1 MDIIILYYTYFLKIF
16 LGGFIMKYTIEGFSQ
31 KVAKDLG
38 LDALDLIIL
47 RWFVDFKDSGNMR
60 TEFINGEKYYWIR
73 HKKLTDELPIL
84 SMQTNAFYRRLRKI
98 CECGVLKRVLLKEN
112 GSYTYY
118 TLGENFIKLI
128 STQSPSHSKSSKKT
142 KKKSSLTKDEISSL
156 MSDIDAYEKS
166 AEPFDKVNNLNNL
179 DEENLSLNTSSISSE
194 LSPSSLEQLPT
205 SSEQPPSS
213 LKQLPTS
220 SEQPPSSLEQSPTS
234 FEQSPLSLKQT
245 PTSFE
250 QSPSSFEQSPLS
262 LEQSPT
268 SFEQSPSS
276 LKQLPTSFEQS
287 PSSLKQPP
295 LSLEQSPSSLESD
308 QIINLSN
315 KSITSQYKD
324 DVSAEFLLSELM
336 WTLIKKN
343 NPTFKEPNFNDWSK
357 AFDII
362 LNKDNRNF
370 QEVTELIKWIYLENG
385 FWGTHI
391 LNPWYFRD
399 CYEKV
404 LARKNFETSK
414 KNLLSQCSLYSKQ
427 SLSSK
432 QLNQYSSSDLSEFE
446 DM

>member
-1 MDIIILYYTYFLKIF
+1 
-16 LGGFIMKYTIEGFSQ
+16 MKYTIEGFSQ

-220 SEQPPSSLEQSPTS
+220 FESSPSSLEQSPTPFESSPSSLKQTPTSFESSPSSLEQSPTSFESSPLSLKQSPSSLKQLPTS

-250 QSPSSFEQSPLS
+250 QPPS
-262 LEQSPT
+262 
-268 SFEQSPSS
+268 
-276 LKQLPTSFEQS
+276 
-287 PSSLKQPP
+287 
-295 LSLEQSPSSLESD
+295 SLEQSPSSLESD

>member
-128 STQSPSHSKSSKKT
+128 STQSLSHSKSSKKT

-205 SSEQPPSS
+205 SSESSPSSLKQLPTSFESSPSSLKQSPTSFEQSPSSLEQSPSS

-220 SEQPPSSLEQSPTS
+220 SEQSPSSLEQ
-234 FEQSPLSLKQT
+234 
-245 PTSFE
+245 
-250 QSPSSFEQSPLS
+250 
-262 LEQSPT
+262 
-268 SFEQSPSS
+268 
-276 LKQLPTSFEQS
+276 LPTSSE
-287 PSSLKQPP
+287 QPP
-295 LSLEQSPSSLESD
+295 SSLEQSPSSLESD

-414 KNLLSQCSLYSKQ
+414 KNLLSQCSLYTKQ

>member
-1 MDIIILYYTYFLKIF
+1 
-16 LGGFIMKYTIEGFSQ
+16 MKYTIEGFSQ

-98 CECGVLKRVLLKEN
+98 CECGVLKRVLLKGN

-128 STQSPSHSKSSKKT
+128 STQSLSHSKSSKKT

-205 SSEQPPSS
+205 SSES
-213 LKQLPTS
+213 
-220 SEQPPSSLEQSPTS
+220 
-234 FEQSPLSLKQT
+234 
-245 PTSFE
+245 
-250 QSPSSFEQSPLS
+250 
-262 LEQSPT
+262 
-268 SFEQSPSS
+268 SPSS
-276 LKQLPTSFEQS
+276 LKQLPTSFESSPSSLEQSPTSFESS
-287 PSSLKQPP
+287 PSSLKQSPTPFESSPSSLEQLPTSFESSPLSLKQSP

-343 NPTFKEPNFNDWSK
+343 NPTFKEPNFNDWSN

>member
-1 MDIIILYYTYFLKIF
+1 
-16 LGGFIMKYTIEGFSQ
+16 MKYTIEGFSQ

-194 LSPSSLEQLPT
+194 LSS
-205 SSEQPPSS
+205 SS

-220 SEQPPSSLEQSPTS
+220 FESSPSSLEQSPS
-234 FEQSPLSLKQT
+234 SL
-245 PTSFE
+245 
-250 QSPSSFEQSPLS
+250 
-262 LEQSPT
+262 
-268 SFEQSPSS
+268 EQSPSS

-287 PSSLKQPP
+287 PSSLEQLPTSSEQP
-295 LSLEQSPSSLESD
+295 PSSLESD

-362 LNKDNRNF
+362 LNEDNRNF

>member
-1 MDIIILYYTYFLKIF
+1 
-16 LGGFIMKYTIEGFSQ
+16 MKYTIEGFSQ

-205 SSEQPPSS
+205 SSESSPSS
-213 LKQLPTS
+213 LEQSPTSFESSPSSLEQLPTSLEQSPSSLEQLPTS
-220 SEQPPSSLEQSPTS
+220 SEQPPSSLEQSP
-234 FEQSPLSLKQT
+234 
-245 PTSFE
+245 
-250 QSPSSFEQSPLS
+250 
-262 LEQSPT
+262 
-268 SFEQSPSS
+268 
-276 LKQLPTSFEQS
+276 
-287 PSSLKQPP
+287 
-295 LSLEQSPSSLESD
+295 SSLESN

>member
-1 MDIIILYYTYFLKIF
+1 
-16 LGGFIMKYTIEGFSQ
+16 MKYTIEGFSQ

-142 KKKSSLTKDEISSL
+142 KKISSLTKDEISSL

-205 SSEQPPSS
+205 SSESSPSS

-220 SEQPPSSLEQSPTS
+220 FESSPSSLKQTPTSFEQPPSSLEQSPTS
-234 FEQSPLSLKQT
+234 SEQP
-245 PTSFE
+245 
-250 QSPSSFEQSPLS
+250 
-262 LEQSPT
+262 
-268 SFEQSPSS
+268 
-276 LKQLPTSFEQS
+276 
-287 PSSLKQPP
+287 
-295 LSLEQSPSSLESD
+295 PSSLESN

>member
-1 MDIIILYYTYFLKIF
+1 
-16 LGGFIMKYTIEGFSQ
+16 MKYTIEGFSQ

-128 STQSPSHSKSSKKT
+128 STQSLSHSKSSKKT
-142 KKKSSLTKDEISSL
+142 KKKSSLTKDEISSI

-179 DEENLSLNTSSISSE
+179 DEENLSLNNSSTSSE
-194 LSPSSLEQLPT
+194 LSSSSLEQLPT
-205 SSEQPPSS
+205 SSESSPLS
-213 LKQLPTS
+213 LKQTPTS
-220 SEQPPSSLEQSPTS
+220 S
-234 FEQSPLSLKQT
+234 EQSPLSLKQT

-250 QSPSSFEQSPLS
+250 QPPSSLKQT
-262 LEQSPT
+262 PT

-276 LKQLPTSFEQS
+276 WE
-287 PSSLKQPP
+287 QPP
-295 LSLEQSPSSLESD
+295 SSLEQSPTSSEQPPSSLESN

>member
-1 MDIIILYYTYFLKIF
+1 
-16 LGGFIMKYTIEGFSQ
+16 MKYTIEGFSQ

-194 LSPSSLEQLPT
+194 LSS
-205 SSEQPPSS
+205 SS

-220 SEQPPSSLEQSPTS
+220 FESSPSSLEQSPS
-234 FEQSPLSLKQT
+234 SL
-245 PTSFE
+245 
-250 QSPSSFEQSPLS
+250 
-262 LEQSPT
+262 
-268 SFEQSPSS
+268 EQSPSS

-287 PSSLKQPP
+287 PSSLEQLPTSSEQPP
-295 LSLEQSPSSLESD
+295 SSLEQSPSSLESD

-362 LNKDNRNF
+362 LNEDNRNF

>member
-1 MDIIILYYTYFLKIF
+1 
-16 LGGFIMKYTIEGFSQ
+16 MKYTIEGFSQ

-194 LSPSSLEQLPT
+194 LSPSSLKQLPTSFESSPSSSKQLPTSFESSPSSLEQLPT
-205 SSEQPPSS
+205 SFESSPLS
-213 LKQLPTS
+213 LKQS
-220 SEQPPSSLEQSPTS
+220 PSSLEQSPTS
-234 FEQSPLSLKQT
+234 SE
-245 PTSFE
+245 
-250 QSPSSFEQSPLS
+250 
-262 LEQSPT
+262 
-268 SFEQSPSS
+268 
-276 LKQLPTSFEQS
+276 
-287 PSSLKQPP
+287 QPP
-295 LSLEQSPSSLESD
+295 SSLEQSPSSLESD

>member
-1 MDIIILYYTYFLKIF
+1 
-16 LGGFIMKYTIEGFSQ
+16 MKYTIEGFSQ

-250 QSPSSFEQSPLS
+250 QPPS
-262 LEQSPT
+262 
-268 SFEQSPSS
+268 
-276 LKQLPTSFEQS
+276 
-287 PSSLKQPP
+287 
-295 LSLEQSPSSLESD
+295 SLEQSPSSLESD

>member
-1 MDIIILYYTYFLKIF
+1 
-16 LGGFIMKYTIEGFSQ
+16 MKYTIEGFSQ

-194 LSPSSLEQLPT
+194 LSPSSLKQLPTSSESSPSSLKQLSTSSESSPSSLEQLPT
-205 SSEQPPSS
+205 SSESSPSS
-213 LKQLPTS
+213 LKQLPTSFESSSSSLKQLPTSFESSPSSLEQLSTSFEQSPSSLEQLPTS
-220 SEQPPSSLEQSPTS
+220 SEQPPSSLEQ
-234 FEQSPLSLKQT
+234 
-245 PTSFE
+245 
-250 QSPSSFEQSPLS
+250 
-262 LEQSPT
+262 
-268 SFEQSPSS
+268 
-276 LKQLPTSFEQS
+276 LPTSSE
-287 PSSLKQPP
+287 QPP
-295 LSLEQSPSSLESD
+295 SSLEQSPSSLESD

-362 LNKDNRNF
+362 LNEDNRNF

-432 QLNQYSSSDLSEFE
+432 QLNQYLSSDLSEFE

>member
-128 STQSPSHSKSSKKT
+128 STQSLSHSKSSKKT
-142 KKKSSLTKDEISSL
+142 KKKSSLTKDEISSI

-179 DEENLSLNTSSISSE
+179 DEENLSLNTSSIFSE
-194 LSPSSLEQLPT
+194 LSSSSLEQLPT
-205 SSEQPPSS
+205 SSES
-213 LKQLPTS
+213 
-220 SEQPPSSLEQSPTS
+220 
-234 FEQSPLSLKQT
+234 
-245 PTSFE
+245 
-250 QSPSSFEQSPLS
+250 
-262 LEQSPT
+262 
-268 SFEQSPSS
+268 SPSS
-276 LKQLPTSFEQS
+276 LKQLPTSFES
-287 PSSLKQPP
+287 SSSSLKQLPT
-295 LSLEQSPSSLESD
+295 SFEQPPSSLESN

>member
-1 MDIIILYYTYFLKIF
+1 MDIIILCYTYFFKIF

-128 STQSPSHSKSSKKT
+128 STQSLSHSKSSKKT

-179 DEENLSLNTSSISSE
+179 DEENLSLNTSSIFSE
-194 LSPSSLEQLPT
+194 LSSSSLEQLPT

-213 LKQLPTS
+213 LKQTPTS
-220 SEQPPSSLEQSPTS
+220 S
-234 FEQSPLSLKQT
+234 EQSPLSLKQT

-250 QSPSSFEQSPLS
+250 QPPSS
-262 LEQSPT
+262 LEQPPS
-268 SFEQSPSS
+268 SLEQSPSS
-276 LKQLPTSFEQS
+276 LE
-287 PSSLKQPP
+287 QPP
-295 LSLEQSPSSLESD
+295 SSLEQSPSSLESN

-336 WTLIKKN
+336 WILIKKN

>member
-1 MDIIILYYTYFLKIF
+1 
-16 LGGFIMKYTIEGFSQ
+16 MKYTIEGFSQ

-220 SEQPPSSLEQSPTS
+220 FESSPSSLKQSPTS

-250 QSPSSFEQSPLS
+250 QPPS
-262 LEQSPT
+262 
-268 SFEQSPSS
+268 
-276 LKQLPTSFEQS
+276 
-287 PSSLKQPP
+287 
-295 LSLEQSPSSLESD
+295 SLEQSPSSLESD

-357 AFDII
+357 VFDII

-385 FWGTHI
+385 FWGAHI

>member
-1 MDIIILYYTYFLKIF
+1 
-16 LGGFIMKYTIEGFSQ
+16 MKYTIEGFSQ

-205 SSEQPPSS
+205 SSESSPSS

-220 SEQPPSSLEQSPTS
+220 
-234 FEQSPLSLKQT
+234 FES
-245 PTSFE
+245 
-250 QSPSSFEQSPLS
+250 
-262 LEQSPT
+262 
-268 SFEQSPSS
+268 SPSS

-287 PSSLKQPP
+287 PSSLKQTPTSFESSPSSLEQSPTSFESSP
-295 LSLEQSPSSLESD
+295 LSLKQSPSSLKQSPSSLKQLPTSFEQSPSSLEQSPSSLESD

>member
-1 MDIIILYYTYFLKIF
+1 
-16 LGGFIMKYTIEGFSQ
+16 MKYTIEGFSQ

-128 STQSPSHSKSSKKT
+128 STQSLSHSKSSKKT

-194 LSPSSLEQLPT
+194 LSS
-205 SSEQPPSS
+205 
-213 LKQLPTS
+213 
-220 SEQPPSSLEQSPTS
+220 
-234 FEQSPLSLKQT
+234 
-245 PTSFE
+245 
-250 QSPSSFEQSPLS
+250 
-262 LEQSPT
+262 
-268 SFEQSPSS
+268 SS
-276 LKQLPTSFEQS
+276 LKQLPTSF
-287 PSSLKQPP
+287 
-295 LSLEQSPSSLESD
+295 EQSPSSLESD

-432 QLNQYSSSDLSEFE
+432 QLNQYLSSDLSEFE

>member
-1 MDIIILYYTYFLKIF
+1 
-16 LGGFIMKYTIEGFSQ
+16 MKYTIEGFSQ

-128 STQSPSHSKSSKKT
+128 STQSLSHSKSSKKT

-213 LKQLPTS
+213 LKQTPTS
-220 SEQPPSSLEQSPTS
+220 S
-234 FEQSPLSLKQT
+234 EQSPLSLKQT

-250 QSPSSFEQSPLS
+250 QPPSS
-262 LEQSPT
+262 LEQP
-268 SFEQSPSS
+268 PS
-276 LKQLPTSFEQS
+276 
-287 PSSLKQPP
+287 
-295 LSLEQSPSSLESD
+295 SLEQSPSSLEQPPSSLEQPPSSLESN

>member
-1 MDIIILYYTYFLKIF
+1 
-16 LGGFIMKYTIEGFSQ
+16 MKYTIEGFSQ

-179 DEENLSLNTSSISSE
+179 DEENLSLNTRSISSE
-194 LSPSSLEQLPT
+194 LSPSSLEQSPTSFESSPLSLKQSPTSFESSPSSLKQLPTSSEQSPSSLEQSPSSLKQSPTSFEQSPSSLEQLPT
-205 SSEQPPSS
+205 SSEQSPSS
-213 LKQLPTS
+213 LEQLPTS
-220 SEQPPSSLEQSPTS
+220 FEQPPSSLEQSP
-234 FEQSPLSLKQT
+234 
-245 PTSFE
+245 
-250 QSPSSFEQSPLS
+250 
-262 LEQSPT
+262 
-268 SFEQSPSS
+268 
-276 LKQLPTSFEQS
+276 
-287 PSSLKQPP
+287 
-295 LSLEQSPSSLESD
+295 SSLESN

-432 QLNQYSSSDLSEFE
+432 QLNQYLSSDLSEFE

>member
-1 MDIIILYYTYFLKIF
+1 
-16 LGGFIMKYTIEGFSQ
+16 MKYTIEGFSQ

-128 STQSPSHSKSSKKT
+128 STQSLSHSKSSKKT
-142 KKKSSLTKDEISSL
+142 KKKSSLTKDEISSI

-179 DEENLSLNTSSISSE
+179 DEENLSLNNSSTSSE
-194 LSPSSLEQLPT
+194 LSSSSLEQLPT
-205 SSEQPPSS
+205 SSESSPSS

-220 SEQPPSSLEQSPTS
+220 
-234 FEQSPLSLKQT
+234 FES
-245 PTSFE
+245 
-250 QSPSSFEQSPLS
+250 
-262 LEQSPT
+262 
-268 SFEQSPSS
+268 SPSS

-287 PSSLKQPP
+287 PSSLKQTPTSFEQSP
-295 LSLEQSPSSLESD
+295 SSLEQSPSSLESD

-446 DM
+446 YM

>member
-1 MDIIILYYTYFLKIF
+1 
-16 LGGFIMKYTIEGFSQ
+16 MKYTIEGFSQ

-128 STQSPSHSKSSKKT
+128 STQSLSHSKSSKKT

-205 SSEQPPSS
+205 S
-213 LKQLPTS
+213 
-220 SEQPPSSLEQSPTS
+220 
-234 FEQSPLSLKQT
+234 FEQSPLSLKQ
-245 PTSFE
+245 
-250 QSPSSFEQSPLS
+250 
-262 LEQSPT
+262 SPT
-268 SFEQSPSS
+268 SFEPSPSS
-276 LKQLPTSFEQS
+276 LEQLPTSF
-287 PSSLKQPP
+287 
-295 LSLEQSPSSLESD
+295 EQSPSSLESD

>member
-1 MDIIILYYTYFLKIF
+1 
-16 LGGFIMKYTIEGFSQ
+16 MKYTIEGFSQ

-205 SSEQPPSS
+205 SSESS
-213 LKQLPTS
+213 
-220 SEQPPSSLEQSPTS
+220 PSSLEQLPTS
-234 FEQSPLSLKQT
+234 FESSPLSLKQ
-245 PTSFE
+245 
-250 QSPSSFEQSPLS
+250 
-262 LEQSPT
+262 SPT
-268 SFEQSPSS
+268 SSEQSPSS

-287 PSSLKQPP
+287 PSSLEQLPTSFEQPP
-295 LSLEQSPSSLESD
+295 SSLEQSPSSLESN

>member
-1 MDIIILYYTYFLKIF
+1 
-16 LGGFIMKYTIEGFSQ
+16 MKYTIEGFSQ

-213 LKQLPTS
+213 L
-220 SEQPPSSLEQSPTS
+220 
-234 FEQSPLSLKQT
+234 
-245 PTSFE
+245 
-250 QSPSSFEQSPLS
+250 
-262 LEQSPT
+262 
-268 SFEQSPSS
+268 
-276 LKQLPTSFEQS
+276 
-287 PSSLKQPP
+287 
-295 LSLEQSPSSLESD
+295 EQSPSSLESD

-343 NPTFKEPNFNDWSK
+343 NPTFKEPNFNDWSN

>member
-1 MDIIILYYTYFLKIF
+1 
-16 LGGFIMKYTIEGFSQ
+16 MKYTIEGFSQ

-128 STQSPSHSKSSKKT
+128 STQSLSHSKSSKKT
-142 KKKSSLTKDEISSL
+142 KKKSSLTKDEISSI

-205 SSEQPPSS
+205 SF
-213 LKQLPTS
+213 
-220 SEQPPSSLEQSPTS
+220 EQPPSSLEQSP
-234 FEQSPLSLKQT
+234 
-245 PTSFE
+245 
-250 QSPSSFEQSPLS
+250 
-262 LEQSPT
+262 
-268 SFEQSPSS
+268 
-276 LKQLPTSFEQS
+276 
-287 PSSLKQPP
+287 
-295 LSLEQSPSSLESD
+295 SSLESN

>member
-1 MDIIILYYTYFLKIF
+1 
-16 LGGFIMKYTIEGFSQ
+16 MKYTIEGFSQ

-213 LKQLPTS
+213 LKQLP
-220 SEQPPSSLEQSPTS
+220 SSL
-234 FEQSPLSLKQT
+234 
-245 PTSFE
+245 
-250 QSPSSFEQSPLS
+250 
-262 LEQSPT
+262 
-268 SFEQSPSS
+268 EQSPSS

-287 PSSLKQPP
+287 PS
-295 LSLEQSPSSLESD
+295 SLEQSPSSLESD

>member
-1 MDIIILYYTYFLKIF
+1 MDIIILCYTYFFKIF

-128 STQSPSHSKSSKKT
+128 STQSPSHSKLSKKT

-220 SEQPPSSLEQSPTS
+220 FESSPSSLEQSPTSFESSPLSLKQLPTS

-250 QSPSSFEQSPLS
+250 QSPSS
-262 LEQSPT
+262 
-268 SFEQSPSS
+268 
-276 LKQLPTSFEQS
+276 LKQLPTSSE
-287 PSSLKQPP
+287 QPP
-295 LSLEQSPSSLESD
+295 SSLEQSPSSLESD

>member
-1 MDIIILYYTYFLKIF
+1 
-16 LGGFIMKYTIEGFSQ
+16 MKYTIEGFSQ

-128 STQSPSHSKSSKKT
+128 STQSLSHSKSSKKT

-205 SSEQPPSS
+205 SSESSPSSLKQLPTSFESSPSSLKQSPTSFEQSPSSLEQSPSS

-220 SEQPPSSLEQSPTS
+220 SEQSPSSLEQ
-234 FEQSPLSLKQT
+234 
-245 PTSFE
+245 
-250 QSPSSFEQSPLS
+250 
-262 LEQSPT
+262 
-268 SFEQSPSS
+268 
-276 LKQLPTSFEQS
+276 LPTSSE
-287 PSSLKQPP
+287 QPP
-295 LSLEQSPSSLESD
+295 SSLEQSPSSLESD

-357 AFDII
+357 EFDII

-385 FWGTHI
+385 FWGAHI

>member
-1 MDIIILYYTYFLKIF
+1 
-16 LGGFIMKYTIEGFSQ
+16 MKYTIEGFSQ

-128 STQSPSHSKSSKKT
+128 STQSLSHSKSSKKT
-142 KKKSSLTKDEISSL
+142 KKKSSLTKDEISSI

-179 DEENLSLNTSSISSE
+179 DEENLSLNNSSTSSE
-194 LSPSSLEQLPT
+194 LSSSSLEQLPT
-205 SSEQPPSS
+205 SSESSPSS

-220 SEQPPSSLEQSPTS
+220 
-234 FEQSPLSLKQT
+234 FES
-245 PTSFE
+245 
-250 QSPSSFEQSPLS
+250 
-262 LEQSPT
+262 
-268 SFEQSPSS
+268 SPSS

-287 PSSLKQPP
+287 PSSLKQTPTSFEQSPSSLEQLPTSSEQSPSSLEQLPTSSEQPP
-295 LSLEQSPSSLESD
+295 SSLEQSPSSLESD

>member
-1 MDIIILYYTYFLKIF
+1 
-16 LGGFIMKYTIEGFSQ
+16 MKYTIEGFSQ

-128 STQSPSHSKSSKKT
+128 STQSLSHSKSSKKT
-142 KKKSSLTKDEISSL
+142 KKKSSLTKDEISSI

-179 DEENLSLNTSSISSE
+179 DEENLSLNNSSTSSE
-194 LSPSSLEQLPT
+194 LSSSSLEQVPT
-205 SSEQPPSS
+205 SSESSPSS
-213 LKQLPTS
+213 LKQTPTS
-220 SEQPPSSLEQSPTS
+220 S
-234 FEQSPLSLKQT
+234 EQSPLSLKQT

-250 QSPSSFEQSPLS
+250 QSPSSLEQPPSS

-268 SFEQSPSS
+268 SSE
-276 LKQLPTSFEQS
+276 
-287 PSSLKQPP
+287 QPP
-295 LSLEQSPSSLESD
+295 SSLEQSPSSLESN

>member
-1 MDIIILYYTYFLKIF
+1 
-16 LGGFIMKYTIEGFSQ
+16 MKYTIEGFSQ

-142 KKKSSLTKDEISSL
+142 KKKSSLTKDEISSI

-179 DEENLSLNTSSISSE
+179 DEENLSLNNSSTSSE
-194 LSPSSLEQLPT
+194 LSSSSLEQLPTSSESSPSSLKQTPTSFEQSPSSLEQLPTSSEQSPSSLEQLPT

-213 LKQLPTS
+213 L
-220 SEQPPSSLEQSPTS
+220 EQSPSSLEQSPTS
-234 FEQSPLSLKQT
+234 SE
-245 PTSFE
+245 
-250 QSPSSFEQSPLS
+250 
-262 LEQSPT
+262 
-268 SFEQSPSS
+268 
-276 LKQLPTSFEQS
+276 
-287 PSSLKQPP
+287 QPP
-295 LSLEQSPSSLESD
+295 SSLEQSPSSLESD

>member
-1 MDIIILYYTYFLKIF
+1 
-16 LGGFIMKYTIEGFSQ
+16 MKYTIEGFSQ

-205 SSEQPPSS
+205 SSES
-213 LKQLPTS
+213 
-220 SEQPPSSLEQSPTS
+220 
-234 FEQSPLSLKQT
+234 
-245 PTSFE
+245 
-250 QSPSSFEQSPLS
+250 
-262 LEQSPT
+262 
-268 SFEQSPSS
+268 SPSS
-276 LKQLPTSFEQS
+276 LKQLPTSFESS
-287 PSSLKQPP
+287 PSSLEQSPTSFESSP
-295 LSLEQSPSSLESD
+295 SSLEQSPSSLEQLPTSFEQPPTSFEQPPSSLEQPPSSLESN

-343 NPTFKEPNFNDWSK
+343 NPTFKEPNFNDWSN

-432 QLNQYSSSDLSEFE
+432 QLNQYLSSDLSEFE

>member
-1 MDIIILYYTYFLKIF
+1 
-16 LGGFIMKYTIEGFSQ
+16 MKYTIEGFSQ

-128 STQSPSHSKSSKKT
+128 STQSLSHSKSSKKT

-205 SSEQPPSS
+205 SSESSPLSLKQSPTSFESSPLSLKQLPTSLEQSPSS
-213 LKQLPTS
+213 LKQTPTSFEQSPSSLEQLPTSSEQSPSSLEQLPTS
-220 SEQPPSSLEQSPTS
+220 SEQPPSSLEQ
-234 FEQSPLSLKQT
+234 L
-245 PTSFE
+245 
-250 QSPSSFEQSPLS
+250 
-262 LEQSPT
+262 
-268 SFEQSPSS
+268 
-276 LKQLPTSFEQS
+276 
-287 PSSLKQPP
+287 
-295 LSLEQSPSSLESD
+295 PSSLESD

-315 KSITSQYKD
+315 KSITSQSKD

-343 NPTFKEPNFNDWSK
+343 NPTFKEPNFNDWSN

-432 QLNQYSSSDLSEFE
+432 QLNQYLSSDLSEFE

>member
-1 MDIIILYYTYFLKIF
+1 
-16 LGGFIMKYTIEGFSQ
+16 MKYTIEGFSQ

-128 STQSPSHSKSSKKT
+128 STQSLSHSKSSKKT

-194 LSPSSLEQLPT
+194 LSS
-205 SSEQPPSS
+205 SS

-220 SEQPPSSLEQSPTS
+220 FESSPSSLEQSPTS
-234 FEQSPLSLKQT
+234 FESSPSSLEQSPTPFESSPLSLKQ
-245 PTSFE
+245 S
-250 QSPSSFEQSPLS
+250 
-262 LEQSPT
+262 
-268 SFEQSPSS
+268 
-276 LKQLPTSFEQS
+276 PTSFEQS

>member
-1 MDIIILYYTYFLKIF
+1 MDIIILCYTYFLKIF

-205 SSEQPPSS
+205 SSESSPSS

-220 SEQPPSSLEQSPTS
+220 FESSPSSLEQSPTS
-234 FEQSPLSLKQT
+234 FESSPLSLK
-245 PTSFE
+245 
-250 QSPSSFEQSPLS
+250 
-262 LEQSPT
+262 
-268 SFEQSPSS
+268 QSPSS
-276 LKQLPTSFEQS
+276 LKQLPTSF
-287 PSSLKQPP
+287 
-295 LSLEQSPSSLESD
+295 EQSPSSLESD

-432 QLNQYSSSDLSEFE
+432 QLNQYLSSDLSEFE

>member
-1 MDIIILYYTYFLKIF
+1 
-16 LGGFIMKYTIEGFSQ
+16 MKYTIEGFSQ

-205 SSEQPPSS
+205 SSESSPSS

-220 SEQPPSSLEQSPTS
+220 FESSPSSLEQSPTS
-234 FEQSPLSLKQT
+234 SES
-245 PTSFE
+245 
-250 QSPSSFEQSPLS
+250 SPSSLK
-262 LEQSPT
+262 QSPT
-268 SFEQSPSS
+268 SSEQSPSS
-276 LKQLPTSFEQS
+276 LKQLPTSFESS
-287 PSSLKQPP
+287 PSSLKQLPTSSEQSP

-362 LNKDNRNF
+362 LNEDNRNF

>member
-1 MDIIILYYTYFLKIF
+1 
-16 LGGFIMKYTIEGFSQ
+16 MKYTIEGFSQ

-128 STQSPSHSKSSKKT
+128 STQSLSHSKSSKKT
-142 KKKSSLTKDEISSL
+142 KKKSSLTKDEISSI

-179 DEENLSLNTSSISSE
+179 DEENLSLNNSSTSSE
-194 LSPSSLEQLPT
+194 LSSSSLEQLPT
-205 SSEQPPSS
+205 SSESSPSS
-213 LKQLPTS
+213 LKQTPTS
-220 SEQPPSSLEQSPTS
+220 SEQSPLSLKQTPTS
-234 FEQSPLSLKQT
+234 FEQPPLSLKQT

-250 QSPSSFEQSPLS
+250 QSPSS

-268 SFEQSPSS
+268 SSE
-276 LKQLPTSFEQS
+276 
-287 PSSLKQPP
+287 QPP
-295 LSLEQSPSSLESD
+295 SSLEQSPSSLESD

>member
-1 MDIIILYYTYFLKIF
+1 
-16 LGGFIMKYTIEGFSQ
+16 MKYTIEGFSQ

-194 LSPSSLEQLPT
+194 LSSSSLEQLPT
-205 SSEQPPSS
+205 SSESSPSS
-213 LKQLPTS
+213 LKQTPTS
-220 SEQPPSSLEQSPTS
+220 FESSPSSLEQSPTS
-234 FEQSPLSLKQT
+234 FESSPLSLK
-245 PTSFE
+245 
-250 QSPSSFEQSPLS
+250 
-262 LEQSPT
+262 
-268 SFEQSPSS
+268 QSPSS

-287 PSSLKQPP
+287 PSSLEQLPTSFEQPP
-295 LSLEQSPSSLESD
+295 SSLEQSPSSLESN

>member
-1 MDIIILYYTYFLKIF
+1 
-16 LGGFIMKYTIEGFSQ
+16 MKYTIEGFSQ

-205 SSEQPPSS
+205 SSESSPSS

-220 SEQPPSSLEQSPTS
+220 FESSPSSL
-234 FEQSPLSLKQT
+234 K
-245 PTSFE
+245 
-250 QSPSSFEQSPLS
+250 
-262 LEQSPT
+262 QSPT

-276 LKQLPTSFEQS
+276 LEQLPTSFEQP
-287 PSSLKQPP
+287 PS
-295 LSLEQSPSSLESD
+295 SLEQSPSSLESN

>member
-1 MDIIILYYTYFLKIF
+1 
-16 LGGFIMKYTIEGFSQ
+16 MKYTIEGFSQ

-194 LSPSSLEQLPT
+194 LSPSSLEQLST
-205 SSEQPPSS
+205 SSESS
-213 LKQLPTS
+213 
-220 SEQPPSSLEQSPTS
+220 PSSLEQSPTS
-234 FEQSPLSLKQT
+234 FESSPSSLEQSHTSFESSPLSLKQ
-245 PTSFE
+245 
-250 QSPSSFEQSPLS
+250 
-262 LEQSPT
+262 SPT
-268 SFEQSPSS
+268 SFEPSPSS
-276 LKQLPTSFEQS
+276 LEQLPTSF
-287 PSSLKQPP
+287 
-295 LSLEQSPSSLESD
+295 EQSPSSLESD

>member
-1 MDIIILYYTYFLKIF
+1 
-16 LGGFIMKYTIEGFSQ
+16 MKYTIEGFSQ

-128 STQSPSHSKSSKKT
+128 STQSLSHSKSSKKT

-205 SSEQPPSS
+205 SSES
-213 LKQLPTS
+213 
-220 SEQPPSSLEQSPTS
+220 
-234 FEQSPLSLKQT
+234 
-245 PTSFE
+245 
-250 QSPSSFEQSPLS
+250 
-262 LEQSPT
+262 
-268 SFEQSPSS
+268 SPSS
-276 LKQLPTSFEQS
+276 LKQLPTSFESSPSSLEQSPTSSESS
-287 PSSLKQPP
+287 PSSLKQSPTSFESSP
-295 LSLEQSPSSLESD
+295 SSLKQLPTSFEQSPSSLESD